1 MQLEPNCDRPSHYP
15 VFQWAPPPL
24 PTSELPVLLELPQR
38 VLRVVSLSKGKRGL
52 EHELL
57 RKPCAPLCPLGERVP
72 FLTQRHHLLLTIVL
86 LEPGMDP
93 ALLLTHSK
101 MLTVWSVDQSRQ
113 HLGAG

>member
-1 MQLEPNCDRPSHYP
+1 M
-15 VFQWAPPPL
+15 
-24 PTSELPVLLELPQR
+24 
-38 VLRVVSLSKGKRGL
+38 
-52 EHELL
+52 
-57 RKPCAPLCPLGERVP
+57 P

-86 LEPGMDP
+86 LESGMDP